1 MYGELLLETN
11 NETFE
16 VVHKEFFIRCMELL
30 NKYSEHREKVLKVAS
45 FDAKEFETFN
55 IESRKLA
62 FATIA
67 KYADKEY
74 MQVKLFVIQI
84 KFQPG

>member
-16 VVHKEFFIRCMELL
+16 VVHQEFFIRSIELL
-30 NKYSEHREKVLKVAS
+30 NKYSEHRDKVLKSAS
-45 FDAKEFETFN
+45 FDVHEFETFN
-55 IESRKLA
+55 QESRKLA
-62 FATIA
+62 FASIA

-74 MQVKLFVIQI
+74 VQVKKVQHLHKPF
-84 KFQPG
+84 